1 MKLYN
6 KLVRDRIP
14 EIIAADGKTPAWRTL
29 APEEYLP
36 ALAQK
41 LKEEADEF
49 RQGPCMEEMA
59 DILEVIDALCAA
71 YGYRPEDVAACRA
84 RKAAERGAFEKRIYL
99 RSVE

>member
-1 MKLYN
+1 
-6 KLVRDRIP
+6 
-14 EIIAADGKTPAWRTL
+14 
-29 APEEYLP
+29 
-36 ALAQK
+36 
-41 LKEEADEF
+41 
-49 RQGPCMEEMA
+49 MEEMA

>member
-14 EIIAADGKTPAWRTL
+14 EIIAAEGKTPVWRTL

-41 LKEEADEF
+41 LTEEADEF
-49 RQGPCMEEMA
+49 RQGPCMEDMA

-71 YGYRPEDVAACRA
+71 YGSGVQGAQGSRA
-84 RKAAERGAFEKRIYL
+84 RRI
-99 RSVE
+99 